1 MRQFA
6 LVNVSTGERTQIE
19 QELTVGR
26 RDGDLVVDDA
36 KVSQNHAQIHVD
48 AGELVLTDLES
59 RNGSFVDERRI
70 TGSHFLQDGQ
80 TIRLGET
87 RWKVEITGALPTE
100 ATEVSGGSAS
110 DATRISHSPGASPAP
125 APAPAPVA
133 AAQPRRDA
141 APAPAPHAAGRVPA
155 YAEEG
160 ASNRR
165 ASAARS
171 GMATAACYGIVIAD
185 AVALGVYFAT
195 R

>member
-1 MRQFA
+1 MRRFA
-6 LVNVSTGERTQIE
+6 LVNVSTGERTEIE
-19 QELTVGR
+19 QELSVGR

-59 RNGSFVDERRI
+59 RNGSYVDERRI

-87 RWKVEITGALPTE
+87 RWKVEISGSLPTE
-100 ATEVSGGSAS
+100 ATQVSGAPAS
-110 DATRISHSPGASPAP
+110 DATRISHSPGSPPAP
-125 APAPAPVA
+125 PPVA
-133 AAQPRRDA
+133 AAQPKREA
-141 APAPAPHAAGRVPA
+141 PPAPAPHAAGRAPA
-155 YAEEG
+155 YAEE
-160 ASNRR
+160 APSTRR

-171 GMATAACYGIVIAD
+171 GLATAACYAIVIAD